1 MNIVARIAAV
11 SLSAG
16 LIVGVAAAPAN
27 AAAAVGHHKVFATVL
42 RGANETAGGDPDG
55 IGAAVVTVD
64 VAKAQVCYLVVAA
77 KLDTIV
83 AAHIHHAPAGVNG
96 PVVIPFQTPTS
107 GFVAAC
113 ADVAAALA
121 ADLAAH
127 PDQYYVNVHSSV
139 FPAGAIRGQL
149 P

>member
-1 MNIVARIAAV
+1 MKIATRIAAV
-11 SLSAG
+11 AVSAG

-27 AAAAVGHHKVFATVL
+27 AAAPHHKVFATVL

-64 VAKAQVCYLVVAA
+64 VAQSKVCYLVVAA

-96 PVVIPFQTPTS
+96 PVVVAFQTPAN

-113 ADVAAALA
+113 ADVAATLA

>member
-1 MNIVARIAAV
+1 MKIAAV
-11 SLSAG
+11 LLSAG
-16 LIVGVAAAPAN
+16 LIVGLSAAPAN
-27 AAAAVGHHKVFATVL
+27 AASANAAHGRVFATVL

-55 IGAAVVTVD
+55 IGAAVVTVNP
-64 VAKAQVCYLVVAA
+64 AKAQVCYLVVAA
-77 KLDTIV
+77 RLDTIV

-96 PVVIPFQTPTS
+96 PVVIPFQTPTN

-113 ADVAAALA
+113 ADVSADLA
-121 ADLAAH
+121 TDLAAH
-127 PDQYYVNVHSSV
+127 PDQYYVNVHSST